1 MRHVSAAIAN
11 ALRLALLLSICWH
24 GTLASASS
32 EQEQLKALGTKITQ
46 LKKNISAKQ
55 GARSRASKA
64 LQKLEKDIGKQAIEL
79 KHSQRQLNT
88 QQQKLTKLQ
97 QQQQQLLKKQ
107 AAQKTLLAA
116 QIRNAYTMGQET
128 RIKMLLNQQD
138 PEKLSRNLAYFD
150 YFNRARSKELDSYR
164 DTLTTLAELLPAIE
178 SETEVLSRKQSELK
192 KHQGQLLK
200 QKQQRDKTLNKL
212 DRELKAKRGTL
223 KQLDKSRA
231 ALQDLIDNIDQD
243 IRDIVIP
250 KSNQPFHKMRGK
262 MAWPTKGK
270 HLNRFGSPRSG
281 SRVKWQGIQIAGR
294 EGQQI
299 NAIHSGRVVFADWLR
314 GYGLLIIIDHGGNY
328 MSLYA
333 HNQSLL
339 RDEGDWVGGGEALA
353 TVGASGGKRQ
363 AGLYFEIRHKGKPT
377 DPRRWCR

>member
-1 MRHVSAAIAN
+1 MRHVSATLAS
-11 ALRLALLLSICWH
+11 ALRLALLLSFCWYS
-24 GTLASASS
+24 TLASASS
-32 EQEQLKALGTKITQ
+32 EQEQLKVLGGKITQ
-46 LKKNISAKQ
+46 LKKNIAAKQ

-64 LQKLEKDIGKQAIEL
+64 LQKLEKEIGKQAIKL
-79 KHSQRQLNT
+79 QHSQRQLNS
-88 QQQKLTKLQ
+88 QQQKLSKLQ
-97 QQQQQLLKKQ
+97 SQQQQLRKKQ
-107 AAQKTLLAA
+107 AAQKVLLAA

-178 SETEVLSRKQSELK
+178 SETKVLSRNQSEQEK
-192 KHQGQLLK
+192 QQRQLLK
-200 QKQQRDKTLNKL
+200 QKQQRDKTLIKL
-212 DRELKAKRGTL
+212 DRELTAKRGTL

-231 ALQDLIDNIDQD
+231 ALQDLINDIDQD

-262 MAWPTKGK
+262 MTWPTKGK
-270 HLNRFGSPRSG
+270 HLNRFGAPRSG

-294 EGQQI
+294 EGQQV

-363 AGLYFEIRHKGKPT
+363 AGLYFEIRHKGKPS